1 MIKSL
6 DNDGKITLEGGQ
18 VVRINDPNAVFSA
31 GYKSQPEF
39 TADDVNPSV
48 TGKPS
53 TAIPLTSDFA
63 DTSIAFSGFPMCVPR
78 SSADPKCPST
88 NRPAGRTSFN
98 APDPLAMAPLLP
110 GDYIEFEG
118 IKVGGEII
126 AYGMV
131 APSVQILTPNG
142 PTYLRV
148 EEAIIGV
155 FDTQNNGVVEFA
167 DSRVI
172 GYSSTPGVSVT
183 ISRMEIDPCTGET
196 NDVPVGTA
204 SPTGARLKFSWR
216 SGSSSLIKYAREY
229 KATASTG
236 TKETNG
242 GQILAGQYVAPIAE
256 WIFPELTSP
265 GAFPGKLDFSQ
276 MTNLRDGIGPDSN
289 GNVWGPLNPWP
300 DTSAPAPFKT
310 CDTTTPTT
318 PTSSAPASSG
328 TETPSDVPT
337 PTPTVNAGADQKVR
351 PGVIASLAGK
361 VSNTASFPSGDLT
374 YSWVQTGPEAK
385 VALTGASAATATFAV
400 PSATATVSY
409 TFDLTVK
416 SKSTG
421 TNSTDTIIVTN
432 NPTGDDIVTVTSY
445 TWTSQQGGTIS
456 VSAQSNVVDGSAK
469 LTLQLMNPTAGAV
482 LTMVDAKKGLYTYTA
497 RSTKQPSGGVRV
509 TSNFRG
515 VGERATLSQKLKRW
529 HARFFGTT

>member
-53 TAIPLTSDFA
+53 TATPLTSDFA
-63 DTSIAFSGFPMCVPR
+63 DTFIAFSGFPMCVPR
-78 SSADPKCPST
+78 SSADPKCPSS

-98 APDPLAMAPLLP
+98 APDPLTMAPLLP

-172 GYSSTPGVSVT
+172 GYSTSSGDSIT
-183 ISRMEIDPCTGET
+183 ISRMEIDPCTGEV
-196 NDVPVGTA
+196 NDVTVGTA
-204 SPTGARLKFSWR
+204 LPKGDRNKWTWR
-216 SGSSSLIKYAREY
+216 SGSASLIKYAREY
-229 KATASTG
+229 KATASSG

-242 GQILAGQYVAPIAE
+242 GQILAGRYVAPIAE

-265 GAFPGKLDFSQ
+265 GTFPGKLDFSQ
-276 MTNLRDGIGPDSN
+276 MTNLRDGIGPDLN
-289 GNVWGPLNPWP
+289 GNVWGPLRPWP

-310 CDTTTPTT
+310 CDATT

-328 TETPSDVPT
+328 TGTPSDAPIAA
-337 PTPTVNAGADQKVR
+337 PAVNAGADQKVR
-351 PGVIASLAGK
+351 PGVIVSLAGK
-361 VSNTASFPSGDLT
+361 VGNTASFPSSDLT

-385 VALTGASAATATFAV
+385 VTLTGASAATATFAV

-416 SKSTG
+416 SKSAG

-432 NPTGDDIVTVTSY
+432 DPKGDDIVTVTSY

-469 LTLQLMNPTAGAV
+469 LTMQLMNPNAGAV

-529 HARFFGTT
+529 HSRFFGSA